1 MNGSRM
7 NVSRRMGPDAGPR
20 ADRRLWCLISAGL
33 TLCAGLTGPGSARAQ
48 EPPLTLTDVLELA
61 LEAHPAVGRARAA
74 EEAAVAQ
81 VKQSQSTRLPS
92 LSGQAS
98 LARYQE
104 PMVVAPLHGFDPMHP
119 PAFDRNLLQGA
130 VNLGY
135 TVFDGGARG
144 ARISR
149 AEAGAGAARAGGE
162 MARMDVMVQ
171 TSAAFLGVL
180 TAGEVLD
187 AVRAQKTALMAE
199 VDRVRQ
205 FLEEGK
211 AARVDLLRVE
221 AALSRVEA
229 SEISA
234 RSDLELA
241 QGRLARFTGRPVEE
255 IRARALSR
263 VTPRGDEVPG
273 RVAVLT
279 DARSVNPELARARDL
294 LDGATA
300 AVRVARAAWFPK
312 LEAGGRYADFGTLD
326 GGHVQE
332 WQGTLQVSYPIFVG
346 GARKGEEE
354 RARAEERQA
363 AETLRLT
370 ELNLEDEAESALSAV
385 EEALALREALEVS
398 VTQNEEVARIEALA
412 LEAGAG
418 VQTDF
423 LKAEADLFQA
433 RASLAQA
440 RHGEVLARIRLARVQ
455 GALTPGWIQENM
467 EVVP

>member
-1 MNGSRM
+1 MTVHRIRPGKAPLAGGSRQ
-7 NVSRRMGPDAGPR
+7 GPVAVALILWIGVMTPVAAG
-20 ADRRLWCLISAGL
+20 G
-33 TLCAGLTGPGSARAQ
+33 Q
-48 EPPLTLTDVLELA
+48 ERPLTLADVLELA
-61 LEAHPAVGRARAA
+61 LQTHPAVGRAQAA

-81 VKQSQSTRLPS
+81 VKQTRSARLPS

-119 PAFDRNLLQGA
+119 PAFDRNLVQGA

-135 TVFDGGARG
+135 TLFDGGARG
-144 ARISR
+144 ARVNR
-149 AEAGAGAARAGGE
+149 AEAGAGAARAGGKS
-162 MARMDVMVQ
+162 ARMDVMVQ
-171 TSAAFLGVL
+171 TSATFLGVL
-180 TAGEVLD
+180 TAREVLD
-187 AVRAQKTALMAE
+187 AVQAQKTALTAE
-199 VDRVRQ
+199 VDRVSQ

-211 AARVDLLRVE
+211 AARVELLRVE

-241 QGRLARFTGRPVEE
+241 QGRLARFTGLLLEE

-263 VTPRGDEVPG
+263 VGPRREDVP
-273 RVAVLT
+273 VKSAVLT
-279 DARSVNPELARARDL
+279 DARAVNPDLARAREL

-300 AVRVARAAWFPK
+300 GVHEARAAWFPK

-332 WQGTLQVSYPIFVG
+332 WQGTLQISYPIFLG
-346 GARKGEEE
+346 GARKGEAE

-363 AETLRLT
+363 AEALRLA
-370 ELNLEDEAESALSAV
+370 ELNLEDEAELALSAV
-385 EEALALREALEVS
+385 KEAMALREALEVS

-423 LKAEADLFQA
+423 LKAQADLFQA

-467 EVVP
+467 EVVR

>member
-1 MNGSRM
+1 MTVHRIRPGKAPLAGGSRQ
-7 NVSRRMGPDAGPR
+7 GPVAVALILWIGVMTPVAAG
-20 ADRRLWCLISAGL
+20 G
-33 TLCAGLTGPGSARAQ
+33 Q
-48 EPPLTLTDVLELA
+48 ERPLTLADVLELA
-61 LEAHPAVGRARAA
+61 LQTHPAVGRAQAA

-81 VKQSQSTRLPS
+81 VKQTRSARLPS

-119 PAFDRNLLQGA
+119 PAFDRNLVQGA

-135 TVFDGGARG
+135 TLFDGGARG
-144 ARISR
+144 ARVNR
-149 AEAGAGAARAGGE
+149 AEAGAGAARAGGKS
-162 MARMDVMVQ
+162 ARMDVMVQ
-171 TSAAFLGVL
+171 TSATFLGVL
-180 TAGEVLD
+180 TAREVLD
-187 AVRAQKTALMAE
+187 AVQAQKTALTAE
-199 VDRVRQ
+199 VDRVSQ

-211 AARVDLLRVE
+211 AA
-221 AALSRVEA
+221 RVEA

-241 QGRLARFTGRPVEE
+241 QGRLARFTGLLLEE

-263 VTPRGDEVPG
+263 VGPRREDVP
-273 RVAVLT
+273 VKSAVLT
-279 DARSVNPELARARDL
+279 DARAVNPDLARAREL

-300 AVRVARAAWFPK
+300 GVHEARAAWFPK

-332 WQGTLQVSYPIFVG
+332 WQGTLQISYPIFLG
-346 GARKGEEE
+346 GARKGEAE

-363 AETLRLT
+363 AEALRLA
-370 ELNLEDEAESALSAV
+370 ELNLEDEAELALSAV
-385 EEALALREALEVS
+385 KEAMALREALEVS

-423 LKAEADLFQA
+423 LKAQADLFQA

-467 EVVP
+467 EVVR